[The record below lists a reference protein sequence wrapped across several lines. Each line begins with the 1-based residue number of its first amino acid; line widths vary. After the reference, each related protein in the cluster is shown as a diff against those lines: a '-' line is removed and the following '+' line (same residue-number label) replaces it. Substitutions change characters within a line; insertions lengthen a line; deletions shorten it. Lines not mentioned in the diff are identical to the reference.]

1 MNPDFFRQSF
11 FFNQNIQKITNFFFI
26 KQHEIFHGKKIT
38 DSSKQNEQMIG
49 QRNTMRR
56 DLLDNVLQL
65 WAGIFLLNI

>member
-11 FFNQNIQKITNFFFI
+11 FFQSKYI

-56 DLLDNVLQL
+56 DLLNNVLQL